1 MVSPQTKHERSQR
14 LLALS
19 EQKRLAHYQ
28 RFIGTTRPV
37 LWEHARHGEP
47 MQGFTDNYIRVKQSP
62 GTIVDDNIVTQV
74 NLGELTDD
82 KECLM
87 SL

>member
-1 MVSPQTKHERSQR
+1 
-14 LLALS
+14 
-19 EQKRLAHYQ
+19 
-28 RFIGTTRPV
+28 
-37 LWEHARHGEP
+37 
-47 MQGFTDNYIRVKQSP
+47 MQGFTDNYIRVKQAP